1 MIKVKWFDKIRA
13 RSKAKAAKN
22 TEGEDTIFDQLA
34 EDTVDAV
41 SEEPGPTFNDV
52 SEYVMGIQDAL
63 RDTRKRMFVKDYSAP
78 KLMDIISKMEEKVPS
93 LPKLVLP
100 PLIKHALK
108 NNLDPLVKRAMSLG
122 DKYIPKLMDDL
133 DAGVVEHL
141 ADYLWLS
148 YLNIIRLSYANEP
161 MFMELRE
168 YIKATYGDDIADPAG
183 HTAFLPAKGT
193 VGPQDA
199 WDKVEYLESKGLAV
213 VRETVVL
220 KCQGIEETQSIA
232 IITMSDVV

>member
-1 MIKVKWFDKIRA
+1 MKWFDRMRA
-13 RSKAKAAKN
+13 RAKAKVEKKAVDPS
-22 TEGEDTIFDQLA
+22 TVMDQLA
-34 EDTVDAV
+34 DAMVDAV
-41 SEEPGPTFNDV
+41 SEEPSPTLNDV
-52 SEYVMGIQDAL
+52 SEYVNEIQEAL

-108 NNLDPLVKRAMSLG
+108 HNLDPLVQRATSLG

-133 DAGVVEHL
+133 DAGVVDHL

-161 MFMELRE
+161 MFAELRE